1 MKNMTSGHPLKLILL
16 FMLPILLGNIFHQ
29 FYILSDLYILG
40 HYLGIRALAIAGA
53 MTPIFIMA
61 IMTSLGFTNGLSII
75 TAQRFGANDIK
86 NVRKSFAIG
95 IVLSSLFAIFVFLFL
110 VLKMDLIL
118 RLMNVPEDIFVDA
131 GRFMTILSYG
141 VIAIIFYNF
150 LAGILRSLGDSKT
163 PLYYL
168 IFSSILNVAIN
179 ITLIV
184 KFNLDVTGV
193 AFGTCVA
200 QLTSAILCLTYM
212 LVKYPMLRIRK
223 NDFSFDFNY
232 LLEHLKIAI
241 PMMVQFSIIGL
252 GVITVQSVCNQFG
265 TDTIAAFSAATR
277 IEQLATMPLFSLG
290 HALTT
295 FVAQNFGA
303 RLLRRIRH
311 GVLQCFIVS
320 SAASIILAFI
330 SFAWGK
336 HLAALFL
343 NNPNQEILSQ
353 ATTYIQTTTIFYIF
367 LAQIFIFRQTLQGMG
382 RAVIPLISGIIE
394 LIMRWFAAF
403 SLAAYIG
410 YKGICYA
417 GPVAWVSAAIFVFI
431 SYIVLIKRLNV
442 PLFGPL
448 DQKFPL
454 KKDLQLKYP
463 QKNIPN

>member
-1 MKNMTSGHPLKLILL
+1 MKNMTTGNPLKLILL
-16 FMLPILLGNIFHQ
+16 FMFPILLGNIFHQ

-53 MTPIFIMA
+53 MTPVFIMA

-95 IVLSSLFAIFVFLFL
+95 IVLSSIFALFVFSFL
-110 VLKMDLIL
+110 IFKMDLIL
-118 RLMNVPEDIFVDA
+118 QLMNVPQDIFVDA

-141 VIAIIFYNF
+141 VIAIVFYNF

-168 IFSSILNVAIN
+168 IFSSVLNVVIN
-179 ITLIV
+179 IAFIV
-184 KFNLDVTGV
+184 QFHLDVTGV
-193 AFGTCVA
+193 AFGTCIA
-200 QLTSAILCLTYM
+200 QFTSAVLCLAYM
-212 LVKYPMLRIRK
+212 LIKYPMLRIK
-223 NDFSFDFNY
+223 KSDFSFDLKY
-232 LLEHLKIAI
+232 VIEHLKIAI
-241 PMMVQFSIIGL
+241 PMTVQFSIIGL

-290 HALTT
+290 NAITT
-295 FVAQNFGA
+295 YVAQNFGA
-303 RLLRRIRH
+303 RLLRRIRQ
-311 GVLQCFIVS
+311 GILQCFILS
-320 SAASIILAFI
+320 SGASIILAI
-330 SFAWGK
+330 LSFVWGK
-336 HLAALFL
+336 NLAALFL
-343 NNPNQEILSQ
+343 NNPSEEILSQ
-353 ATTYIQTTTIFYIF
+353 STMYLQITTIFYIF
-367 LAQIFIFRQTLQGMG
+367 LAQIFIFRQALQGMG

-403 SLAAYIG
+403 TLASYLG

-417 GPVAWVSAAIFVFI
+417 GPIAWTSAAIFVFI
-431 SYIVLIKRLNV
+431 CYIVLIKRFNV

-448 DQKFPL
+448 DQKFPI
-454 KKDLQLKYP
+454 KKELQINYP
-463 QKNIPN
+463 QKNIQN

>member
-1 MKNMTSGHPLKLILL
+1 MKNMTTGNPLKLILL
-16 FMLPILLGNIFHQ
+16 FMFPILLGNIFHQ

-53 MTPIFIMA
+53 MTPVFIMA

-95 IVLSSLFAIFVFLFL
+95 IVLSSIFALFVFS
-110 VLKMDLIL
+110 VLIFKMDLIL
-118 RLMNVPEDIFVDA
+118 QLMNVPQDIFVDA

-141 VIAIIFYNF
+141 VIAIVFYNF

-168 IFSSILNVAIN
+168 IFSSVLNVVIN
-179 ITLIV
+179 IAFIV
-184 KFNLDVTGV
+184 QFHLDVTGV
-193 AFGTCVA
+193 AFGTCIA
-200 QLTSAILCLTYM
+200 QFTSAVLCLAYM
-212 LVKYPMLRIRK
+212 LIKYPMLRIK
-223 NDFSFDFNY
+223 KSDFSFDLKY
-232 LLEHLKIAI
+232 VIEHLKIAI
-241 PMMVQFSIIGL
+241 PMTVQFSIIGL

-290 HALTT
+290 NAITT
-295 FVAQNFGA
+295 YVAQNFGA
-303 RLLRRIRH
+303 RLLRRIRQ
-311 GVLQCFIVS
+311 GILQCFILS
-320 SAASIILAFI
+320 SGASIILAI
-330 SFAWGK
+330 LSFVWGK
-336 HLAALFL
+336 NLAALFL
-343 NNPNQEILSQ
+343 NNPSEEILSQ
-353 ATTYIQTTTIFYIF
+353 STMYLQITTIFYIF
-367 LAQIFIFRQTLQGMG
+367 LAQIFIFRQALQGMG

-403 SLAAYIG
+403 TLASYFG

-417 GPVAWVSAAIFVFI
+417 GPIAWTSAAIFVFI
-431 SYIVLIKRLNV
+431 SYIVLIKRFNV

-448 DQKFPL
+448 DQKFPI
-454 KKDLQLKYP
+454 KKDLQINYP
-463 QKNIPN
+463 SKNNRN

>member
-1 MKNMTSGHPLKLILL
+1 MKNMTTGNPLKLILL
-16 FMLPILLGNIFHQ
+16 FMIPILIGNIFHQ

-61 IMTSLGFTNGLSII
+61 VMTSLGFTNGLSII

-95 IVLSSLFAIFVFLFL
+95 IVLSTAFAFFIFCFLI
-110 VLKMDLIL
+110 LKMDLIL
-118 RLMNVPEDIFVDA
+118 KLMNVPQDIFVDA
-131 GRFMTILSYG
+131 GRFMSILSYG
-141 VIAIIFYNF
+141 VIAIVFYNF

-168 IFSSILNVAIN
+168 IFSSVLNILIN
-179 ITLIV
+179 ITFIV
-184 KFNLDVTGV
+184 KFHLDVTGV
-193 AFGTCVA
+193 AFGTCIA
-200 QLTSAILCLTYM
+200 QFISAILCLIYM
-212 LVKYPMLRIRK
+212 LIKYPMLRIKKR
-223 NDFSFDFNY
+223 DFSFDFKY
-232 LLEHLKIAI
+232 VLEHLKIAF

-277 IEQLATMPLFSLG
+277 IEQLATLPLFSLG

-295 FVAQNFGA
+295 YVAQNFGA
-303 RLLRRIRH
+303 RLIRRIRQ
-311 GVLQCFIVS
+311 GVLQCFILS
-320 SAASIILAFI
+320 SGASVILAI
-330 SFAWGK
+330 LSYVWGK
-336 HLAALFL
+336 NLAALFL
-343 NNPNQEILSQ
+343 NNPSEEILAQS
-353 ATTYIQTTTIFYIF
+353 TMYIQITTLFYIF

-382 RAVIPLISGIIE
+382 RAIIPLISGIIE

-403 SLAAYIG
+403 SLAAYMG

-417 GPVAWVSAAIFVFI
+417 GPIAWTSAAIFVFM
-431 SYIVLIKRLNV
+431 SYIVLIKRFNV

-448 DQKFPL
+448 DQKSPI
-454 KKDLQLKYP
+454 KKELQPNYP
-463 QKNIPN
+463 QKNIQN